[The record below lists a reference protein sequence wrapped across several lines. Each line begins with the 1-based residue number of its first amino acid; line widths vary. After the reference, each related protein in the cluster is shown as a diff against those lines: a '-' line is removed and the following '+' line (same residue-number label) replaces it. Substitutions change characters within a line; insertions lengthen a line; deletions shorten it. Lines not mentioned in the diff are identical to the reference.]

1 MQKAEFRMPEKTEEE
16 LQADQELIAS
26 LKKDPAVKKLL
37 AKEEIPE
44 SVLEERAY
52 TFKRWRKEV
61 APCLGCRDLSECRQ
75 KRKGYRMG
83 LSYDGLLQ
91 ETMQAC
97 PYEREAEQKT
107 AHLSNYLISDLGEE
121 LSCVRFREIRMS
133 GESKEYTDA
142 VLKVSTACENHQGIY
157 LYGPMGTGK
166 TYLAACA
173 ANYVAG
179 SEGKPAFVH
188 VPSWADRLNATY
200 YSGEFRTELSR
211 MKFAD
216 LLVLDDIGSEE
227 VTDRLRSLL
236 LSVLDARMQNH
247 RMTWFTSN
255 EDFASLKDHF
265 TVSSKGNEDVME
277 SERIMERIRVLAEPV
292 FLAGSDRRHLYQS
305 AE

>member
-16 LQADQELIAS
+16 LQENQQLIEL
-26 LKKDPAVKKLL
+26 LKKDPAVQKLL

-61 APCLGCRDLSECRQ
+61 TPCLGCKALSECRQ
-75 KRKGYRMG
+75 KQKGYRMG
-83 LSYDGLLQ
+83 LFYDGLLQ

-97 PYEREAEQKT
+97 PYEREAEAKR

-121 LSCVRFREIRMS
+121 LACVRFREIRMS

-142 VLKVSTACENHQGIY
+142 VLRVSNACENHQGIY

-173 ANYVAG
+173 ANYIA
-179 SEGKPAFVH
+179 SSDERPAFVH

-200 YSGEFRTELSR
+200 YTGEFRTEVSR

-227 VTDRLRSLL
+227 VTDRLRSVL
-236 LSVLDARMQNH
+236 LSVLDVRMQNH

-255 EDFASLKDHF
+255 EDFESLKDHF
-265 TVSSKGNEDVME
+265 TISSKGNENVLE

-292 FLAGSDRRHLYQS
+292 LLSGSDRRHLHQTD
-305 AE
+305 E